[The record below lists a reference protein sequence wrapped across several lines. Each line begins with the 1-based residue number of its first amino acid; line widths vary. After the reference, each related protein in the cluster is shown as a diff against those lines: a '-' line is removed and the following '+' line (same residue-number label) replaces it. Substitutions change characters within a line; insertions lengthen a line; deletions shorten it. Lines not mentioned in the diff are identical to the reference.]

1 MKYTKEYLLSHHW
14 MLHHDE
20 DMKPNKIKIWR
31 QVAPGVEV
39 VLHPMQEPLLGA
51 AVILAWSNPAW
62 IDPGR
67 DLCMEKWVSPL
78 ELFATW
84 AGIDQQTCAPI
95 LQSARDS
102 MECPVRQE
110 AEKTRQH
117 LVEMG
122 VLPADGVQLKVK
134 RLHPDAI
141 MPKYQSAGAAC
152 FDLHALITAVPGF
165 EHDGRS
171 QIMGDSMTLRTGLAF
186 EIPQGWVMLIYSRS
200 GDGFNWGI
208 RLANCVGVID
218 SDYRGEVQ
226 VKLARDVYQ
235 GARRVIKHGDR
246 IAQAML
252 VQLPQVDLVEVSELS
267 VTERGEAGFGSTG
280 A

>member
-31 QVAPGVEV
+31 QVSPGVEV

-67 DLCMEKWVSPL
+67 DLCMEKWGSPL

-110 AEKTRQH
+110 AEKTRQQ
-117 LVEMG
+117 LVSMG

-152 FDLHALITAVPGF
+152 FDLHAICGHNPIVVPEREVF
-165 EHDGRS
+165 D
-171 QIMGDSMTLRTGLAF
+171 TGLAF
-186 EIPQGWVMLIYSRS
+186 EIPQGWVMLIFSRS
-200 GDGFNWGI
+200 GDGFKRDL

-218 SDYRGEVQ
+218 SDYRGEVK
-226 VKLARDVYQ
+226 VKLTYDGCAEE
-235 GARRVIKHGDR
+235 GAVIKHGDR

-252 VQLPQVDLVEVSELS
+252 VQLPQVDLVEVGELS
-267 VTERGEAGFGSTG
+267 TTERGEAGFGSTG